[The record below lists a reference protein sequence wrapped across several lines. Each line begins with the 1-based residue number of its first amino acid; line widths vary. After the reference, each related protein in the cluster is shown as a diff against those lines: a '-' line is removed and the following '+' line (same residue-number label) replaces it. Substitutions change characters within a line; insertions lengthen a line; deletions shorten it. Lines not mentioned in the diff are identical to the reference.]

1 MTDKNRLDPEIASII
16 ENYRPDQYDDVIAE
30 KDEWEFMYHLSSLRR
45 SLLCWFPF
53 DPAWQVLE
61 PGAGFG
67 ALTGSIAERCNHVI
81 ALEQNAL
88 RFASCQKRY
97 RGNERRRLYDPCQ

>member
-30 KDEWEFMYHLSSLRR
+30 KEEQEFVYHLSSLRR

-53 DPAWQVLE
+53 DPVWKVLE

-67 ALTGSIAERCNHVI
+67 ALTGSIAERCNHVT

-88 RFASCQKRY
+88 RFASC
-97 RGNERRRLYDPCQ
+97 

>member
-30 KDEWEFMYHLSSLRR
+30 KEEQEFVYHLSSLRR

-53 DPAWQVLE
+53 DPVWKVLE

-88 RFASCQKRY
+88 RFASC
-97 RGNERRRLYDPCQ
+97 